1 MENIFVRPQQ
11 LISILIEI
19 NHNSRLE
26 LLVITLGIFSGLTIP
41 ASAEIIYEGGKVAT
55 QAGNTINIPVS
66 EGKPT
71 PTGANLFHS
80 FDKFNVNTGQTA
92 NFISTPGIQNILG
105 RVNGANGGSLIDG
118 KLQVTGGNANLFL
131 MNPAGIVFGKGAS
144 LDINGAF
151 TATTAKAIDFGNGNW
166 FNAVGANI
174 YGNLNGNP
182 IGLAFTGG
190 TPGSIFNAATL
201 SNVQLGKSI
210 TLVGGTV
217 ISTGAIKTAG
227 GNISISTI
235 KGGQYVQIKADGSLL
250 RLDLPAS
257 ANSIAKEA
265 TAFTP
270 LKLAELLT
278 NPTVALVATGVTNE
292 NGVVKLVGDNRSI
305 LPGDIVT
312 KNIETSGNPNGGVVL
327 LNTQA
332 GDIIVNSID
341 TSSLGFEKGG
351 NGGDVNVNAG
361 GIFRATGFI
370 KTPVNLSKVTDRN
383 KNKTT
388 TISGVSIFTGGNRDN
403 NTDPGTPDPNQ
414 LGSPDKEKLF
424 RGGKINITYQG
435 KLFVSGG
442 ESKLDLTVNPDD
454 PKFLAVPNGLI
465 VTLFAN
471 GEVLSNGTIVKI
483 ENGKVVF
490 PEGASGTDG
499 TIVTRN
505 SNGNL
510 RVTFRDGQFFN
521 LDGSSPG
528 GFGIAGGPVIPR
540 GDDSGVNPD
549 QQASRPKSNSDE
561 QASRPKS
568 KDNCTPSSTSVASNP
583 TAAPT
588 RSAGN
593 PNAVSADP
601 CQSNTS
607 NNGILQILKD
617 RE

>member
-1 MENIFVRPQQ
+1 MKYIFIRPQK
-11 LISILIEI
+11 LISIGI
-19 NHNSRLE
+19 NPSHDFSLE
-26 LLVITLGIFSGLTIP
+26 LLVRSLVITLSIFSGLSIP
-41 ASAEIIYEGGKVAT
+41 VSAQIIYEGGKAAT
-55 QAGNTINIPVS
+55 QAGNTIDIPIS

-166 FNAVGANI
+166 FNAVGANT
-174 YGNLNGNP
+174 YSNLNGNP
-182 IGLAFTGG
+182 LGLAFTGG

-201 SNVQLGKSI
+201 SNAQPGKSI

-217 ISTGAIKTAG
+217 ISTGDIKTAG

-257 ANSIAKEA
+257 ANNIAKEA

-278 NPTVALVATGVTNE
+278 SPTVALVATGVTNE

-305 LPGDIVT
+305 LPGDIIT
-312 KNIETSGNPNGGVVL
+312 QKLNTSGDPNGGVVS

-341 TSSLGFEKGG
+341 TSSQGFGTGG
-351 NGGDVNVNAG
+351 NGGDATINAG
-361 GIFRATGFI
+361 GIFRATGFTAFGGNI
-370 KTPVNLSKVTDRN
+370 SAKDKNGNPVGN
-383 KNKTT
+383 
-388 TISGVSIFTGGNRDN
+388 SGVSIFTGGNRDFKV
-403 NTDPGTPDPNQ
+403 D
-414 LGSPDKEKLF
+414 EKDL

-435 KLFVSGG
+435 KLFVVGG
-442 ESKLDLTVNPDD
+442 EAKIDPD
-454 PKFLAVPNGLI
+454 PKSITISV
-465 VTLFAN
+465 
-471 GEVLSNGTIVKI
+471 VLTQPF
-483 ENGKVVF
+483 VF
-490 PEGASGTDG
+490 PEGASGAVG
-499 TIVTRN
+499 AIVSRN

-510 RVTFRDGQFFN
+510 RVVLKDGVFTNQ
-521 LDGSSPG
+521 DGSPAG

-540 GDDSGVNPD
+540 GGGDGGGGGGGGKTANPD
-549 QQASRPKSNSDE
+549 QQASRPKAKE
-561 QASRPKS
+561 
-568 KDNCTPSSTSVASNP
+568 NCTPSSTAVASNP

-607 NNGILQILKD
+607 NNEILQILTD